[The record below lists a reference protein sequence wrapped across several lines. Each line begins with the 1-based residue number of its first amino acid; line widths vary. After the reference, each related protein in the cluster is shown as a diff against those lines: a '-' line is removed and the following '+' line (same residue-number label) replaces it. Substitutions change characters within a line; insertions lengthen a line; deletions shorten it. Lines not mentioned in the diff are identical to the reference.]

1 MNPMKD
7 ASRRE
12 QAFITLCCVDD
23 TVDVPLVDTEVV
35 ADEVADVVT
44 VDETLDV

>member
-1 MNPMKD
+1 MAVDVADVVALLVTVVDP
-7 ASRRE
+7 
-12 QAFITLCCVDD
+12 VDD